1 VNKQKEIPD
10 NMYKISFG
18 IPKYSSNGSNIPSK
32 NAVVSN
38 APIASN
44 KKAFFKPKFLKISM
58 MIFIS
63 L

>member
-1 VNKQKEIPD
+1 
-10 NMYKISFG
+10 MYKISFG